1 MKKKLI
7 AIAAAMLVAMTGAGN
22 AVAQDGVHFVPVDI
36 FACNYNE
43 GQGPD
48 DLDAVTKKWNK
59 YMDDNDSNDYA
70 AWTMTKHYAS
80 ADQDFD
86 VAWLGAHKNG
96 TTMGAGADEWIA
108 NGGKI
113 AEEFSKVL
121 DCPMVG
127 NYASRMFK
135 APPDGNVPENG
146 VLVFS
151 NCSLEEG
158 ARYEDVVAATNEWVG
173 ILEEAGSPASMYH
186 WYPVFG
192 TGENDIGWKSI
203 TAYPNHTEFGKNY
216 DRMGNGGLYLKSR
229 ELFGDLVDCDI
240 ARVYDVKLRRS
251 APIRE

>member
-7 AIAAAMLVAMTGAGN
+7 AIAAALTVAMFGAGN
-22 AVAQDGVHFVPVDI
+22 AVAQDGVVFIPVDI
-36 FACNYNE
+36 FACNYRD

-48 DLDAVTKKWNK
+48 DLDSVTKKWNK
-59 YMDDNDSNDYA
+59 YMDDNESNDYA

-80 ADQDFD
+80 ADQEFD

-96 TTMGAGADEWIA
+96 TTMGAGADQWLAE
-108 NGGKI
+108 GGDI
-113 AEEFSKVL
+113 AEDFDEVL
-121 DCPMVG
+121 DCPMAG

-192 TGENDIGWKSI
+192 TGEDDIGWKVI
-203 TAYPNHTEFGKNY
+203 TAYPNHAEFGKNY
-216 DRMGNGGLYLKSR
+216 DRMGNGGLYIKSQ

-240 ARVYDVKLRRS
+240 ARVYNVELRRS